1 MGEADTGEEEVQA
14 VGGGRDLEADLRRA
28 VADSTVVVTGASSGI
43 GKATARRLGAA
54 GATTVLVARS
64 SEPLGALQCEI
75 EGAGGRACSHPAD
88 LSDPAAVAT
97 LVESIRQCHG
107 EVDVLVNNAGH
118 SIRRS
123 IALSYNRFHD
133 FERTIDVN
141 YLGPVRLVLGLLPGM
156 RARKRGH
163 VVNVSSLGVLFG
175 APRFSA
181 YLASKAAFESFLR
194 CIAPEVRGDG
204 VAVTNIYMPLVHTPM
219 VEATRVY
226 RLLPGLTADEA
237 AERICRAV
245 VERPRRV
252 APALGLMGHLLADAA
267 PAPFDGLLRLTYR
280 WSSDS
285 SAARGE
291 DTDELEA
298 PAFAQGLL
306 RRLERMGGRRER

>member
-1 MGEADTGEEEVQA
+1 MARH
-14 VGGGRDLEADLRRA
+14 RDLRADLRRV
-28 VADSTVVVTGASSGI
+28 VADSTAVVTGASSGI
-43 GKATARRLGAA
+43 GEATAVMLGAA
-54 GATTVLVARS
+54 GAGTVLVARS
-64 SEPLGALQCEI
+64 TERLEALRSEI
-75 EGAGGRACSHPAD
+75 EASGGRACPHPAD
-88 LSDPAAVAT
+88 LSDIAAVEQ
-97 LVESIRQCHG
+97 LVESIRTCHG
-107 EVDVLVNNAGH
+107 DVDVLVNNAGH

-156 RARKRGH
+156 RERRRGH
-163 VVNVSSLGVLFG
+163 ILNVSSLGVLFS

-181 YLASKAAFESFLR
+181 YLASKSAFESFLR
-194 CIAPEVRGDG
+194 CIASEVRGDG

-226 RLLPGLTADEA
+226 QLMPGLTAEEA

-245 VERPRRV
+245 VERPNRV
-252 APALGLMGHLLADAA
+252 APPLGLMGRLLADAA
-267 PAPFDGLLRLTYR
+267 PVPFDGLLRLTYR

-291 DTDELEA
+291 TSDELEA
-298 PAFAQGLL
+298 PAFVQGVL
-306 RRLERMGGRRER
+306 RRLERFSARRER